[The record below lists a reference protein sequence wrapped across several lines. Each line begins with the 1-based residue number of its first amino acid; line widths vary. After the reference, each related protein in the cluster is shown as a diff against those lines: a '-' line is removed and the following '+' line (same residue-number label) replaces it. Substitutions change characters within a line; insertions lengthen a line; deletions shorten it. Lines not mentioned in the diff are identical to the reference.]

1 MNKNLI
7 LLHGKARSGKGEV
20 AKRLCEKFGYTELGF
35 ADYLKE
41 LSVDVFGWTPDEIWR
56 NRTPESRRFMQLLGN
71 EIGRAKDPD
80 FWIKHLDKKIEG
92 KYKDKKIVI
101 SDLRYKNEAQ
111 WGLSKSGE
119 LWLIRR
125 PDATIE
131 ANPEHISEHDL
142 EDWKIWHHI
151 IENDSTLDVLY
162 EKVDDIVL
170 GRLKKQLTKKE
181 TDNKASLICD
191 IVNILSEESISI
203 AGNIINTLSKKLT
216 ELGWMKIIHP
226 RRKWGKR

>member
-7 LLHGKARSGKGEV
+7 LIHGKARSGKNEI

-41 LSVDVFGWTPDEIWR
+41 LAIEVFGWTPDEIYR

-80 FWIKHLDKKIEG
+80 FWVKHLDKKIEG

-101 SDLRYKNEAQ
+101 SDLRYTNEAQ
-111 WGLSKSGE
+111 WGLDKGGE
-119 LWLIRR
+119 LWLVKR
-125 PDATIE
+125 PDAVIE

-151 IENDSTLDVLY
+151 IENNSTLDILY
-162 EKVDDIVL
+162 EKVDNIIL
-170 GRLKKQLTKKE
+170 EKPKEIPTKKE
-181 TDNKASLICD
+181 FDNEASLIND
-191 IVNILSEESISI
+191 IINILGEENILV
-203 AGNIINTLSKKLT
+203 AGNIIKMLSKKLT
-216 ELGWMKIIHP
+216 RNGWTKILHP
-226 RRKWGKR
+226 RRKWK